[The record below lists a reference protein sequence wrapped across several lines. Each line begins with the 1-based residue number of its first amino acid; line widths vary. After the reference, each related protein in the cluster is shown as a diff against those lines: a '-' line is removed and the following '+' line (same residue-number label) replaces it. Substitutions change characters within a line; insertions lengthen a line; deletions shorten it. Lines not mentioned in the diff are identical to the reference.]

1 MGGWGARGVGSWA
14 DEYGAHSQQLGCDE
28 QLHVTVHKNRLGR
41 LTLRLPERRPAVERR
56 IG

>member
-1 MGGWGARGVGSWA
+1 MGGGGARGVGSWA